1 MVLRI
6 AMIGLLLVVSMGTTM
21 AAEPAVPEALARK
34 LAEFPGAER
43 GKVIPVED
51 NFIARVFPGYAFYV
65 LRFLQYPAARVPPA
79 RLSANNLFVAKPD
92 GSVDVLRDAAG
103 LETFFRAMLAPMR
116 TEGDAKDAVVAWL
129 RLTQEF
135 RQDGFFQFL
144 IGPDTVRVAKLG
156 ETPLRATGKTVVDR
170 RGGNMGEIDAAL
182 TFDAAGRLVSVSET
196 ANLKRG
202 IRPICQATKL
212 LDADPVVRMMAEQD
226 LLVMGKMVGDYLAGQ
241 RAKADPTLQTAI
253 DRIWNRILV
262 EDR

>member
-156 ETPLRATGKTVVDR
+156 VQSAPPYVLSSLMSHDDDLAARIDRLLREPVYAERPLKPLAAIPCNTALMLGWVAGTVLLWPGSLSGVHR
-170 RGGNMGEIDAAL
+170 LLE
-182 TFDAAGRLVSVSET
+182 RLV
-196 ANLKRG
+196 
-202 IRPICQATKL
+202 Q
-212 LDADPVVRMMAEQD
+212 
-226 LLVMGKMVGDYLAGQ
+226 
-241 RAKADPTLQTAI
+241 
-253 DRIWNRILV
+253 
-262 EDR
+262 